1 MAKQLGS
8 QGPHTTN
15 SFHRI
20 VSRAPF
26 IAGRSQRDLNR
37 FVSKAL
43 PTMPLQ
49 CPNCQLEF
57 QGRKQLAPHL
67 RSCTSRFSFLPPQPP
82 PAPPPARGPDRRATD
97 HQPPQP
103 HSEEDLDIQRLME
116 SLLNPPTEEGEEA
129 DESAGQPNDNETIP
143 EEDRSEAGWTWPADL
158 PGFVVEPS
166 THETPDG
173 ISKSLFDGHGL
184 SPDSLLDGVDSGEGI
199 GWVRDAKGQMSDEI
213 KMSVELLKILKD
225 KDLQLFDQVM
235 KWKFRCDT
243 KFGHSFTGTD
253 TLPTRSGV
261 LKTLSDIYG
270 HGCLMP
276 QKRKVDLPNT
286 GESANVIIEH

>member
-1 MAKQLGS
+1 MNPSRVRLLSNFSHLWSKVVAKQLGS

-37 FVSKAL
+37 FASKAL

-67 RSCTSRFSFLPPQPP
+67 RSCTNRFSFLPPQPP

-116 SLLNPPTEEGEEA
+116 SLLNPPTEEG
-129 DESAGQPNDNETIP
+129 GGGGRVRRPTKRQRDNP
-143 EEDRSEAGWTWPADL
+143 RRRPVGGWLDL
-158 PGFVVEPS
+158 A
-166 THETPDG
+166 
-173 ISKSLFDGHGL
+173 
-184 SPDSLLDGVDSGEGI
+184 
-199 GWVRDAKGQMSDEI
+199 R
-213 KMSVELLKILKD
+213 
-225 KDLQLFDQVM
+225 
-235 KWKFRCDT
+235 
-243 KFGHSFTGTD
+243 
-253 TLPTRSGV
+253 
-261 LKTLSDIYG
+261 
-270 HGCLMP
+270 
-276 QKRKVDLPNT
+276 
-286 GESANVIIEH
+286 